1 LTGKGLSSPA
11 GRRPQEREKGFFM
24 DKDYINILVF
34 GHTTFGIRRLRIKKE
49 SFRMATYLL
58 VFLQFAITFFFCD
71 YVQVRKKTFLLNQL
85 RQQSQVQ
92 KSHIQLFSTKIE
104 DLEKKLSRLKDIDQK
119 IRIIANLE
127 RGPETLPFIGM
138 GGSSFSVARAK
149 SVTRE
154 NSAEEFKVEK
164 PKTAEP
170 RTVKPKTEEPN
181 MQKTKT
187 EESKEQK
194 TKESELTEK
203 GDVTLHP
210 NEPPAEATPEP
221 Q

>member
-1 LTGKGLSSPA
+1 
-11 GRRPQEREKGFFM
+11 M
-24 DKDYINILVF
+24 DKDHINILVF
-34 GHTTFGIRRLRIKKE
+34 GHTTFGMRRLRIKKE
-49 SFRMATYLL
+49 SLRMATYLL
-58 VFLQFAITFFFCD
+58 VFFQLSVTFFFCD

-85 RQQSQVQ
+85 RQESQVQ
-92 KSHIQLFSTKIE
+92 KSHIHLFSTKIE

-138 GGSSFSVARAK
+138 GGSSFSVTRAK

-154 NSAEEFKVEK
+154 KSEEEPKVEK
-164 PKTAEP
+164 PKTEKTKVEKP
-170 RTVKPKTEEPN
+170 RTEEP
-181 MQKTKT
+181 
-187 EESKEQK
+187 KEQK
-194 TKESELTEK
+194 PKENELTEK
-203 GDVTLHP
+203 GAVTFRP

>member
-1 LTGKGLSSPA
+1 
-11 GRRPQEREKGFFM
+11 M
-24 DKDYINILVF
+24 DKDHINILVF

-49 SFRMATYLL
+49 SLRMATYLL
-58 VFLQFAITFFFCD
+58 VFLQFSITFFFCD

-85 RQQSQVQ
+85 QQQSQIQ

-127 RGPETLPFIGM
+127 RGQETLPFIGM
-138 GGSSFSVARAK
+138 GGSSFSVTRAK

-154 NSAEEFKVEK
+154 KPAEEPKVEK
-164 PKTAEP
+164 PKIVQPKIVEP
-170 RTVKPKTEEPN
+170 KIEEP
-181 MQKTKT
+181 
-187 EESKEQK
+187 KEQK
-194 TKESELTEK
+194 PKESELTEK
-203 GDVTLHP
+203 GDVNLLP
-210 NEPPAEATPEP
+210 NELPVETTPGP

>member
-1 LTGKGLSSPA
+1 
-11 GRRPQEREKGFFM
+11 M

-49 SFRMATYLL
+49 SLRMATYLL
-58 VFLQFAITFFFCD
+58 VFFQFSITFFFCD

-85 RQQSQVQ
+85 RQQSQIQ

-119 IRIIANLE
+119 IRIVANLE

-138 GGSSFSVARAK
+138 GGSSFSVTRAK

-154 NSAEEFKVEK
+154 KSAEEPKVEK
-164 PKTAEP
+164 PKIVESKVAEP
-170 RTVKPKTEEPN
+170 KTVEPKVKKPI
-181 MQKTKT
+181 TK
-187 EESKEQK
+187 ELKEQK
-194 TKESELTEK
+194 PQESELTEK
-203 GDVTLHP
+203 GDVNLPP
-210 NEPPAEATPEP
+210 NELPVETTPEP
-221 Q
+221 R